1 MMFQMYDFK
10 HVVYA
15 RVYVVYRL
23 AKTFLKEFADR
34 ECHLVAWDHLRRRRY
49 PHAARGMYLARFG
62 LELAS
67 HQSEECGLPRAVLT
81 HHRHF
86 HSATNR
92 KIHLVEDR
100 FVVSI
105 VKRHFL
111 EAQNALFSCHQ
122 FTIPYFALKW
132 KKSYHAGMSRPH
144 EKTADEYPM
153 RINKYLAHEG
163 IATRRGADELVA
175 RGKVLVNGHVA
186 VLGERVNY
194 GDTVELRD
202 KSSPKKFLYYAYN
215 KPVGVITHSP
225 RLGEKD
231 IKQSVAL
238 PKDVFPVGR
247 LDKDSS
253 GLIILT
259 NDGRVTDRLLNPDYE
274 HDKEYRVRTSE
285 PLRESFKKTM
295 EVGVDIEG
303 YLTKPCTVRKTGQ
316 KSFNITLT
324 EGKKHQIRRMV
335 AALHNTV
342 VELERTRIL
351 NVRLDN
357 LASGMWRSIEG
368 EELKTFL
375 AQIGMK

>member
-1 MMFQMYDFK
+1 M
-10 HVVYA
+10 V
-15 RVYVVYRL
+15 
-23 AKTFLKEFADR
+23 KTPTKAE
-34 ECHLVAWDHLRRRRY
+34 
-49 PHAARGMYLARFG
+49 G
-62 LELAS
+62 
-67 HQSEECGLPRAVLT
+67 
-81 HHRHF
+81 
-86 HSATNR
+86 
-92 KIHLVEDR
+92 
-100 FVVSI
+100 
-105 VKRHFL
+105 
-111 EAQNALFSCHQ
+111 
-122 FTIPYFALKW
+122 
-132 KKSYHAGMSRPH
+132 
-144 EKTADEYPM
+144 EYPM

-175 RGKVLVNGHVA
+175 RGKVLVNGRVA
-186 VLGERVNY
+186 VLGEKVNK
-194 GDTVELRD
+194 GDKVELRG
-202 KSSPKKFLYYAYN
+202 KSSPKKFLYFAYN

-225 RLGEKD
+225 QMGEKD

-259 NDGRVTDRLLNPDYE
+259 NDGRVTDRLLNPDYA

-303 YLTKPCTVRKTGQ
+303 YLTKPCIVRKTGP